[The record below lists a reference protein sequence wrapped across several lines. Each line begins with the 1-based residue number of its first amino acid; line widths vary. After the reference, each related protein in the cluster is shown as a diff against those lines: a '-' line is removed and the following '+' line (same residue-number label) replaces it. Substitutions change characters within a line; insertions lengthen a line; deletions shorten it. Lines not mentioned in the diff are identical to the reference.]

1 MFGRRRYFYISPE
14 SIAQYFIFLMKLCVI
29 VFPIT
34 LFAMVYRD
42 HNILAAVSLGFFV
55 LAIISYLSDRKFSRS
70 YLFYTFLLSL
80 LVGIATMFIFFSNHF

>member
-14 SIAQYFIFLMKLCVI
+14 SIAQCFIYLMKLGAI

-34 LFAMVYRD
+34 LLAMVYRV

-55 LAIISYLSDRKFSRS
+55 LAIISYLTDRKSSRS
-70 YLFYTFLLSL
+70 YLFYTFLLSML
-80 LVGIATMFIFFSNHF
+80 AGIVTMFVCFAKL

>member
-14 SIAQYFIFLMKLCVI
+14 SIAQCFILLMKLCAI

-34 LFAMVYRD
+34 LAAMVYRD
-42 HNILAAVSLGFFV
+42 HNILAAVSLGFFI
-55 LAIISYLSDRKFSRS
+55 LSIIFYLSDKKFSRP

-80 LVGIATMFIFFSNHF
+80 LAGIVTMFVCFAKL